1 MDGQEFFSN
10 VSSTYYQE
18 TFGDLKTL
26 SSYGR
31 ASRTA
36 RVLRTLDR
44 LVKPSSVVADIGC
57 GPAQLAAPITSMGH
71 EYVGV
76 DPNPEMYSL
85 TAEKLGSNPKARF
98 FTGSAEEIPLSDAS
112 VDAVTCIGVVEY
124 LPDRVRALREVFRI
138 LRPKGIAIL
147 TFPNLRNPVQLVREA
162 IHPLVAP
169 MLRAL
174 IPKLR
179 TTVYVSGISHAVMF
193 PGKFRREAASVGL
206 TRIDGFSDGYY
217 PLSFNHRLLPGEKT
231 LSDLSD
237 KIGGAILPGLGNNY
251 YLCVEKQ

>member
-1 MDGQEFFSN
+1 MDGHEFFSN
-10 VSSTYYQE
+10 VSATYYQE

-26 SSYGR
+26 SSFGR
-31 ASRTA
+31 ARRTA
-36 RVLRTLDR
+36 RVLQTLNR
-44 LVKPSSVVADIGC
+44 LIKPASVVADIGC
-57 GPAQLAAPITSMGH
+57 GPAQLASPITAMGH

-76 DPNPEMYSL
+76 DPNPEMYFM
-85 TAEKLGSNPKARF
+85 TAEKLRSNAKARF
-98 FTGSAEEIPLSDAS
+98 FTGSAEEIPLSEAS

-138 LRPKGIAIL
+138 LRPGGIAIL
-147 TFPNLRNPVQLVREA
+147 TFPNLRNPVQLLREA
-162 IHPLVAP
+162 IHPVVAP

-179 TTVYVSGISHAVMF
+179 TTVYVSGIPHAVMF

-206 TRIDGFSDGYY
+206 TRVDGFADGYY
-217 PLSFNHRLLPGEKT
+217 PFSFNHRLLPMERT

-237 KIGGAILPGLGNNY
+237 KIGGALLPGLGNNY
-251 YLCVEKQ
+251 YLCVEKR